1 MNHVSL
7 IEGFDP
13 FKFGE
18 ESSLPADLE
27 QPGPGAPKSGGASGA
42 AEQAERLRIG
52 NHDWRTAAGIHST
65 DRP

>member
-13 FKFGE
+13 FMFGE

-27 QPGPGAPKSGGASGA
+27 KPGPEAPKSGGASGA

-52 NHDWRTAAGIHST
+52 NHD
-65 DRP
+65 